1 MAHALGSPRSRSA
14 LLVWAPLGLASAVAL
29 CSAIAGAE
37 DTIRNPAPNRVVRN
51 ETKREPIPHG
61 TVVRP
66 AKDMTA
72 GASKTIQP
80 GKDGERLVT
89 YRVVWEGDEER
100 SREEIE
106 SKIVRKPVPE
116 IIAVGGR
123 GKFPSRGGYASGRR
137 VLTMIATGYDPSP
150 ASNGNSTGRAAT
162 GLKLGHGVV
171 AVDPSFI
178 PLGTRL
184 YIEGYG
190 YAVAADV
197 GSAIKGNRI
206 DLGHDTRRGAMA
218 VGRRLVRVHIL
229 D

>member
-37 DTIRNPAPNRVVRN
+37 DTIRNPATNRVVRN
-51 ETKREPIPHG
+51 ETRREAIPHAS
-61 TVVRP
+61 VVRP
-66 AKDMTA
+66 GRDMTA
-72 GASKTIQP
+72 GASKTIQR
-80 GKDGERLVT
+80 GRNGERLVT
-89 YRVVWEGDEER
+89 YRVVLEGGRER
-100 SREEIE
+100 SRDAI
-106 SKIVRKPVPE
+106 SSRVVRRPVPE
-116 IIAVGGR
+116 ITMIGGR
-123 GKFPSRGGYASGRR
+123 GRYPSRGGYASGRR
-137 VLTMIATGYDPSP
+137 VLTMVATGYDPLP
-150 ASNGNSTGRAAT
+150 AGSQMTGRTAT
-162 GLKLGHGVV
+162 GLKAGHGVV

-190 YAVAADV
+190 YAIAADIG
-197 GSAIKGNRI
+197 GSIRGNRI
-206 DLGHDTRRGAMA
+206 DLGHDTRKRAMA